1 MKKTLIALA
10 LAALPVASMA
20 DVILYGQVKGGVEVG
35 FAQKENGKTA
45 DKDKK
50 STTQIVDYGSRIGF
64 KGHEHLNGDLKAI
77 WQVEQKVSIGGD
89 SRTAINGVKT
99 SQYGFSTRD
108 SFVGLQGSFGTV
120 KAGYLSTP
128 VFDLNGKLDQWE
140 YSNDA
145 AGLAH
150 FTRDND
156 AARRATAISYTT
168 PDMGGFSATAYV
180 SPSDNNHHTGAYGS
194 KYHDNA
200 IYGVGLSYA
209 QPNGGFFADLAG
221 TYVKNGPANAN
232 PHKSKSYQALA
243 QVGYETDKV
252 MVGAAYQRASAVDA
266 DYDIVNEAALSGAY
280 QVDDALRLKATAAY
294 GWGINEH
301 GGKTKA
307 FGNGKYYQGLVG
319 ADYALSKR
327 TVLNAQAG
335 YIQYG
340 KKDEKTSHG
349 VVGVGMSDK
358 F

>member
-77 WQVEQKVSIGGD
+77 WQVEQKVSIGGPVTD
-89 SRTAINGVKT
+89 
-99 SQYGFSTRD
+99 GFSSRD

-140 YSNDA
+140 YGNDE
-145 AGLAH
+145 AGLGH
-150 FTRDND
+150 FTRKND

-221 TYVKNGPANAN
+221 TYVKNGPANAA
-232 PHKSKSYQALA
+232 PRKSKSYQALA

-252 MVGAAYQRASAVDA
+252 LVGAAYQRASAVDGNL
-266 DYDIVNEAALSGAY
+266 DRYYDIANEAVLSGAY

-301 GGKTKA
+301 GGQTKA

-335 YIQYG
+335 YIQFG
-340 KKDEKTSHG
+340 KKDEKTSG
-349 VVGVGMSDK
+349 GIVGVGMSHK

>member
-35 FAQKENGKTA
+35 FAQKENGKKA
-45 DKDKK
+45 DENKK

-77 WQVEQKVSIGGD
+77 WQVEQDVNIGG
-89 SRTAINGVKT
+89 VE
-99 SQYGFSTRD
+99 QGFSTRD
-108 SFVGLQGSFGTV
+108 SFIGLQGSFGTV
-120 KAGYLSTP
+120 KAGYQSTP
-128 VFDLNGKLDQWE
+128 VRDLNGKLDQWD
-140 YSNDA
+140 YSDNA
-145 AGLAH
+145 AGLGH
-150 FTRDND
+150 FTRKND
-156 AARRATAISYTT
+156 ARRRATAISYTT
-168 PDMGGFSATAYV
+168 PDMGGFSATAYL
-180 SPSDNNHHTGAYGS
+180 SPSDNNHYTGAYGS

-221 TYVKNGPANAN
+221 TYVKNGPNNTA
-232 PHKSKSYQALA
+232 PRKSKSYQALA

-252 MVGAAYQRASAVDA
+252 LVGAAYQRASAVDK

-294 GWGINEH
+294 GWGINNK
-301 GGKTKA
+301 GGNSGKA
-307 FGNGKYYQGLVG
+307 WGNGKYYQGLVG

-335 YIQYG
+335 YIQFG
-340 KKDEKTSHG
+340 KKDEKTSG
-349 VVGVGMSDK
+349 GIVGVGMSHK

>member
-35 FAQKENGKTA
+35 FANKVSGEKVEGTG
-45 DKDKK
+45 K

-77 WQVEQKVSIGGD
+77 WQVEQDVNIGG
-89 SRTAINGVKT
+89 VE
-99 SQYGFSTRD
+99 QGFSTRD
-108 SFVGLQGSFGTV
+108 SFIGLQGSFGTV
-120 KAGYLSTP
+120 KAGYQSTP
-128 VFDLNGKLDQWE
+128 VRDLNGKLDQWE

-145 AGLAH
+145 AGLGH
-150 FTRDND
+150 FTRKND
-156 AARRATAISYTT
+156 ARRRATAISYTT

-180 SPSDNNHHTGAYGS
+180 SPSDNNHDKANIHYGNS
-194 KYHDNA
+194 DNA
-200 IYGVGLSYA
+200 LYGVGLSYA

-252 MVGAAYQRASAVDA
+252 LVGAAYQRASAVDEK
-266 DYDIVNEAALSGAY
+266 YDIVNEAVLSGAY

-294 GWGINEH
+294 GWGINEY
-301 GGKTKA
+301 GGQAKA
-307 FGNGKYYQGLVG
+307 WGNGKYYQGLVG

-335 YIQYG
+335 YIQFG
-340 KKDEKTSHG
+340 KKDEKTSG
-349 VVGVGMSDK
+349 GIVGVGMSHK

>member
-20 DVILYGQVKGGVEVG
+20 DVILYGQVKGGVETV
-35 FAQKENGKTA
+35 FAKKDGGQKEK
-45 DKDKK
+45 KDKT
-50 STTQIVDYGSRIGF
+50 TTQIVDYGSRIGF

-89 SRTAINGVKT
+89 ARAKMTDGTRT

-108 SFVGLQGSFGTV
+108 SFVGLQGGFGTV
-120 KAGYLSTP
+120 KAGYLQTP
-128 VFDLNGKLDQWE
+128 VSDLNGKLDQWE
-140 YSNDA
+140 YSNDE

-150 FTRDND
+150 FTRDTD
-156 AARRATAISYTT
+156 ASRRATAISYTT
-168 PDMGGFSATAYV
+168 PDMGGFNATAYV
-180 SPSDNNHHTGAYGS
+180 SPSDNNHHSGDFGG
-194 KYHDNA
+194 KLHDNA

-232 PHKSKSYQALA
+232 PRKSKSYQALA

-252 MVGAAYQRASAVDA
+252 LVGAAYQRASAVDA

-301 GGKTKA
+301 GGQTKA

-335 YIQYG
+335 YIQFG
-340 KKDEKTSHG
+340 KKDEKTSG
-349 VVGVGMSDK
+349 GIVGVGMSHK

>member
-35 FAQKENGKTA
+35 FANKLSGKKVEGTG
-45 DKDKK
+45 K

-77 WQVEQKVSIGGD
+77 WQVEQKVSIGGPV
-89 SRTAINGVKT
+89 TK
-99 SQYGFSTRD
+99 GFSSRD

-120 KAGYLSTP
+120 KAGYLQTP
-128 VFDLNGKLDQWE
+128 VSDLNGKLDQWE
-140 YSNDA
+140 YSNKA
-145 AGLAH
+145 AGLDH
-150 FTRDND
+150 FTREND

-180 SPSDNNHHTGAYGS
+180 SPSDNNHDKDNIHYGNS
-194 KYHDNA
+194 DNA
-200 IYGVGLSYA
+200 LYGVGLSYA

-221 TYVKNGPANAN
+221 TYVKNGPANAA

-252 MVGAAYQRASAVDA
+252 LVGAAYQRASAVDGNIE
-266 DYDIVNEAALSGAY
+266 DGKYYDIVNEAVLSGAY

-294 GWGINEH
+294 GWGINHH
-301 GGKTKA
+301 GGQYKEW
-307 FGNGKYYQGLVG
+307 GNGKYYQGLVG

-335 YIQYG
+335 YIHFG
-340 KKDEKTSHG
+340 KKEENGSKSG
-349 VVGVGMSDK
+349 GIVGVGI
-358 F
+358 

>member
-50 STTQIVDYGSRIGF
+50 STTKIVDYGSRLGF

-77 WQVEQKVSIGGD
+77 WQVEQKVSIGGPV
-89 SRTAINGVKT
+89 TK
-99 SQYGFSTRD
+99 GFSSRD

-140 YSNDA
+140 YGNDE
-145 AGLAH
+145 AGLGH
-150 FTRDND
+150 FTREND

-180 SPSDNNHHTGAYGS
+180 SPSDNNHHTGAYGN

-232 PHKSKSYQALA
+232 PRKSKSYQALA

-252 MVGAAYQRASAVDA
+252 MVGAAYQRASAVDG
-266 DYDIVNEAALSGAY
+266 DITNNRNYDIVNEAVLSGAY

-294 GWGINEH
+294 GWGVNHH
-301 GGKTKA
+301 GGQYKEW
-307 FGNGKYYQGLVG
+307 GNGKYYQGLVG

-335 YIQYG
+335 YIQFG
-340 KKDEKTSHG
+340 KKDEKTSG
-349 VVGVGMSDK
+349 GIVGVGMSHK

>member
-20 DVILYGQVKGGVEVG
+20 DVILYGQVKGGVETV
-35 FAQKENGKTA
+35 FAKKDGGQKEK
-45 DKDKK
+45 KDKT
-50 STTQIVDYGSRIGF
+50 TTQIVDYGSRIGF

-89 SRTAINGVKT
+89 SRTKIHGVKT

-108 SFVGLQGSFGTV
+108 SFVGLQGGFGTV
-120 KAGYLSTP
+120 KAGYLQTP
-128 VFDLNGKLDQWE
+128 VSDLNGKLDQWE
-140 YSNDA
+140 YSNDE

-150 FTRDND
+150 FTRDTD
-156 AARRATAISYTT
+156 ASRRATAISYTT
-168 PDMGGFSATAYV
+168 PDMGGFNATAYV
-180 SPSDNNHHTGAYGS
+180 SPSDNNHHSGDFGG
-194 KYHDNA
+194 KLHDNA

-232 PHKSKSYQALA
+232 PRKSKSYQALA
-243 QVGYETDKV
+243 Q
-252 MVGAAYQRASAVDA
+252 RASAVDK

-301 GGKTKA
+301 GGQKKA

-335 YIQYG
+335 YRQFG
-340 KKDEKTSHG
+340 KKDEKTSG
-349 VVGVGMSDK
+349 GIVGVGMSHK

>member
-1 MKKTLIALA
+1 MKKTLIAF
-10 LAALPVASMA
+10 SMA
-20 DVILYGQVKGGVEVG
+20 DVILYGQVKGGVETV
-35 FAQKENGKTA
+35 FAKKDGGQKEK
-45 DKDKK
+45 KDKT
-50 STTQIVDYGSRIGF
+50 TTQIVDYGSRIGF

-89 SRTAINGVKT
+89 SRTKIHGVKT

-108 SFVGLQGSFGTV
+108 SFVGLQGGFGTV
-120 KAGYLSTP
+120 KAGYLQTP
-128 VFDLNGKLDQWE
+128 VSDLNGKLDQWE
-140 YSNDA
+140 YSNDE

-150 FTRDND
+150 FTRDTD
-156 AARRATAISYTT
+156 ASRRATAISYTT
-168 PDMGGFSATAYV
+168 PDMGGFNATAYV
-180 SPSDNNHHTGAYGS
+180 SPSDNNHHSGDFGG
-194 KYHDNA
+194 KLHDNA

-232 PHKSKSYQALA
+232 PRKSKSYQALA
-243 QVGYETDKV
+243 QVGYETYKV
-252 MVGAAYQRASAVDA
+252 MVGAAYQRASAVDK

-301 GGKTKA
+301 GGQKKA

-335 YIQYG
+335 YRQFG
-340 KKDEKTSHG
+340 KKDEKTSG
-349 VVGVGMSDK
+349 GIVGVGMSHK

>member
-20 DVILYGQVKGGVEVG
+20 DVILYGQVKGGVETV
-35 FAQKENGKTA
+35 FAKKEGGQKEK
-45 DKDKK
+45 KDKT
-50 STTQIVDYGSRIGF
+50 TTQIVDYGSRIGF

-77 WQVEQKVSIGGD
+77 WQVEQDVNIGG
-89 SRTAINGVKT
+89 VE
-99 SQYGFSTRD
+99 QGFSTRD

-120 KAGYLSTP
+120 KAGYQSTP
-128 VFDLNGKLDQWE
+128 VRDLNGKLDQWE
-140 YSNDA
+140 YSNEA
-145 AGLAH
+145 AGLSH
-150 FTRDND
+150 FTRKND
-156 AARRATAISYTT
+156 ARRRATAISYTT
-168 PDMGGFSATAYV
+168 PDMGGFNATAYV
-180 SPSDNNHHTGAYGS
+180 SPSDNNHHNGS
-194 KYHDNA
+194 FGGELHDNA

-232 PHKSKSYQALA
+232 PRKSKSYQALA

-252 MVGAAYQRASAVDA
+252 LVGAAYQRASAVDK
-266 DYDIVNEAALSGAY
+266 DYDIVNEAVLSGAY
-280 QVDDALRLKATAAY
+280 QVDDALRLKASAAH

-301 GGKTKA
+301 GGQAKA
-307 FGNGKYYQGLVG
+307 WGNGKYYQGLVG

-335 YIQYG
+335 YYQRG
-340 KKDEKTSHG
+340 KKDEKTSSG
-349 VVGVGMSDK
+349 IVGVGMSHK